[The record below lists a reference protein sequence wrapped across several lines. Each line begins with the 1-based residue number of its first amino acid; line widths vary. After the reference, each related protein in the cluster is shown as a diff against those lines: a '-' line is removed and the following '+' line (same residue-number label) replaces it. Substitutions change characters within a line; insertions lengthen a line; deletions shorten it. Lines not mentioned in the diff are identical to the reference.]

1 MNASPLDVGEMTVRD
16 DPEGPGSQLREARL
30 RTNFSVEEISSELH
44 LNADT
49 VRALEEN
56 RFESLP
62 APTFVRGYLRS
73 YARLLNLPPGP
84 ILEGYDRK
92 GFTPPTIVADITQ
105 QPQVKS
111 TDVPVRLATYLVAA
125 GLVVMVSMW
134 WQSREAPPG
143 VSGEIAPLAATADPA
158 PSKPAV
164 TEASAADPAST
175 RLPAAQTVRD
185 IGDTGSGDV
194 AAPAAESTGSLAA
207 LSGAMAIPVDPAP
220 MAPAPSGQ
228 AESPPV
234 PGVATLAPV
243 RDEPAPPES
252 DSAGSAVSA
261 TNGESS
267 AAPAGRAESAI
278 PNHRLGLA
286 FDQESW
292 VEVYDGNGDRL
303 VYRLAIEGERMI
315 LEAEPPIR
323 VVLGYAAGAR
333 ITFNDRDLDVTPF
346 MQRGMARFLVAAD
359 GTARA
364 PAPAAG
370 NAGTPATAA
379 AESELPSQN

>member
-16 DPEGPGSQLREARL
+16 DPEGPGSQLREARH
-30 RTNFSVEEISSELH
+30 RANFSVEEVSSELH

-62 APTFVRGYLRS
+62 APTFVRGYIRS

-92 GFTPPTIVADITQ
+92 GFTPPILVPDITQ

-125 GLVVMVSMW
+125 GLVVMVVMW
-134 WQSREAPPG
+134 WQSREALPG
-143 VSGEIAPLAATADPA
+143 VSGERAPLAATADPA

-175 RLPAAQTVRD
+175 RLPAALTVHD

-207 LSGAMAIPVDPAP
+207 VSGAMAILVDPAP
-220 MAPAPSGQ
+220 MAPAPSWQ
-228 AESPPV
+228 AESPPA
-234 PGVATLAPV
+234 PGVETL
-243 RDEPAPPES
+243 APPES
-252 DSAGSAVSA
+252 GAAGSAVSA

-286 FDQESW
+286 FDKESW

-303 VYRLAIEGERMI
+303 VYQLAIEGERMI

-379 AESELPSQN
+379 TAAAESELPSQN